1 MAVLFFILAGGSV
14 VALGALALHAVQ
26 RTSAAQERYPPL
38 GAMASVDGVAL
49 HYVDHVPQGWV
60 AGDPTLVFVHGA
72 SANLRDPVAAFHSAL
87 SARYRLIFVDRPGHG
102 YSQRGQGEA
111 HSPARQA
118 ALIVGLVEQLDVGR
132 TVAVGHSWG
141 GAVVAQLALQAPETF
156 AGLVFIAPATHPWPG
171 GVNWYYDVAA
181 MPVVGAVF
189 SHTIAPA
196 VASLVASS
204 GVESVFSPEAAPD
217 DYQQSIGLPLLFR
230 PHSFLANARDV
241 AWLKPEVLTAAPR
254 YPQIEQP
261 AAVITGDADTIV
273 YPDIHSAGL
282 VRDLPNAW
290 RVDLAGAGHMPHHT
304 RTDAVVREIEAVVAK
319 TFPQAMR
326 AADARA
332 RAVSPTGASPAGLD
346 ETKNAPARL

>member
-1 MAVLFFILAGGSV
+1 MTVFLLILAGGSIA
-14 VALGALALHAVQ
+14 ALGALALYAAQ
-26 RTSAAQERYPPL
+26 RTSVAEARFPPL
-38 GAMASVDGVAL
+38 GAMQTVDGVAL
-49 HYVDHVPQGWV
+49 HYVDHVPQGWE
-60 AGDPTLVFVHGA
+60 AGDPVLVFVHGA
-72 SANLRDPVAAFHSAL
+72 SANLRDPIAAFRPAL
-87 SARYRLIFVDRPGHG
+87 SPRYRLIFVDRPGHG
-102 YSQRGQGEA
+102 YSQRGEGAA

-118 ALIVGLVEQLDVGR
+118 ALIAGLVAHLEVG
-132 TVAVGHSWG
+132 TAVAVGHSWG
-141 GAVVAQLALQAPETF
+141 GAVVAQLALQAPDTF

-181 MPVVGAVF
+181 LPVVGAVF

-196 VASLVASS
+196 VASLVASN
-204 GVESVFSPEAAPD
+204 GVDSVFAPEPAPD
-217 DYQQSIGLPLLFR
+217 NYQQSIGLPLLFR

-241 AWLKPEVLTAAPR
+241 AWLKPEVQEAAPR
-254 YPQIEQP
+254 YPQIDQP

-319 TFPQAMR
+319 TYPDRVR
-326 AADARA
+326 AAN
-332 RAVSPTGASPAGLD
+332 AG